1 MFNIDDNCTAF
12 DVAIAMYI
20 WLSEWHDGQWS
31 DRYSAMCKMGSD
43 YNLQVRGG
51 LDESSQFYY
60 DEITEDNWS
69 ELFDEWVE
77 YMDNKFDLEAC

>member
-51 LDESSQFYY
+51 LDESRIGQSYLMNGLN
-60 DEITEDNWS
+60 IWTIN
-69 ELFDEWVE
+69 LI
-77 YMDNKFDLEAC
+77 